1 MLDEFWD
8 TATPD
13 DLPGDLAEIG
23 HLLGMDAARYFALHW
38 SGSWPYIAAHR
49 ERSADLD
56 EIAYALG
63 EEAVQTLIDA
73 FGGNQLY
80 IASFNSLRKRY
91 AWHVIKQEFDGRNAG
106 ALAARLQ
113 VPRRYVM
120 EVVTSD
126 APPEHD
132 RPRKMGPEPGPAAGD
147 GAQLQIDF

>member
-8 TATPD
+8 SATPD

-73 FGGNQLY
+73 FGGTSSTSP
-80 IASFNSLRKRY
+80 ASTLCASATPGTSLNKSSTAATRAPLRPACKCR
-91 AWHVIKQEFDGRNAG
+91 G
-106 ALAARLQ
+106 A
-113 VPRRYVM
+113 
-120 EVVTSD
+120 T
-126 APPEHD
+126 
-132 RPRKMGPEPGPAAGD
+132 
-147 GAQLQIDF
+147 

>member
-63 EEAVQTLIDA
+63 GEAVQTLIDA

-80 IASFNSLRKRY
+80 IASFNSLRTRY
-91 AWHVIKQEFDGRNAG
+91 AWHVINQEFDLGNAG

-113 VPRRYVM
+113 GPTRYLI

-126 APPEHD
+126 AQREHD
-132 RPRKMGPEPGPAAGD
+132 RRRELGR
-147 GAQLQIDF
+147 